1 MVTSVSLKLRW
12 QKAPPTQR
20 FVGLSQ
26 KMYSIG
32 LKRVDALRIIEQL
45 TIGQASLLDVF
56 PMLVAQNRH
65 VAWFPTTYYSTKIS
79 TAELSSHPS
88 YACQAT
94 SRKSRC
100 QCLPP
105 SSSDKAAARELRGHD
120 WGIWL
125 VSTWGM
131 PMATH
136 IENEDGVTRTFKEA
150 WMYSDCSMLTNAFV
164 IVSVCSSSEIGHLLR
179 HFHTN
184 HTFYTQIGIHCAA

>member
-1 MVTSVSLKLRW
+1 MGEGH
-12 QKAPPTQR
+12 PIQR
-20 FVGLSQ
+20 FVGLSK

-32 LKRVDALRIIEQL
+32 LKTAGCSSHNRTTNHWPSITAGCFPHACSSKS
-45 TIGQASLLDVF
+45 TCSLVS
-56 PMLVAQNRH
+56 
-65 VAWFPTTYYSTKIS
+65 YYSTKIS

-150 WMYSDCSMLTNAFV
+150 WILDVL
-164 IVSVCSSSEIGHLLR
+164 
-179 HFHTN
+179 
-184 HTFYTQIGIHCAA
+184 